1 MHHRGFLPQN
11 ERLAR
16 SRLTKLLHQNPFLIG
31 SLVSMPRRCGKPTCK
46 CTQGELHHGLYLALK
61 VGAKR
66 KMIHIPQSLEPQ
78 VRQWVLTYQQAWQL
92 MEQISKNCWERFLK
106 TKEQLRGKRS

>member
-16 SRLTKLLHQNPFLIG
+16 SRLTKLFTKSFLIG
-31 SLVSMPRRCGKPTCK
+31 QPRLYAPTLWQATCK
-46 CTQGELHHGLYLALK
+46 CTQGELHHSFYLALK
-61 VGAKR
+61 VDAKR

-78 VRQWVLTYQQAWQL
+78 VRQWVPYLSAGLATHGTDFQELLGAL
-92 MEQISKNCWERFLK
+92 L
-106 TKEQLRGKRS
+106 